1 MLGAMDG
8 ELNYNS
14 PKSIAQ
20 FLQTHGMAPN
30 RRFGQ
35 NFLISQGVREKIVGL
50 LELEGQST
58 VWEIGPGLGAMTH
71 MLVDKAENITLFEI
85 DNRFIQF
92 LTTLYTEYP
101 HLKIVTGDVVKT
113 WKSVYQEE
121 GLPDRI
127 MGNLPYNTAS
137 MIIANLIEA
146 GCVAPRMVFTVQKE
160 VAARMRAAPGSREYS
175 SFSVI
180 CQFACTVEDGGTI
193 SPGAFY
199 PPPHVDSAL
208 VLMKP
213 HGRFNFCRLP
223 LVSAITKA
231 LFSSRRKT
239 IRNTLVRS
247 SLASRYGEEKIA
259 AALDAGGIDPG
270 QRGEELTVE
279 KVVELAEFLS
289 ETHSDSAASDS

>member
-35 NFLISQGVREKIVGL
+35 NFLISKGVREKIVGL
-50 LELEGQST
+50 LELKEQSN

-71 MLVDKAENITLFEI
+71 MLVDKAKNITLFEI

-92 LTTLYTEYP
+92 LTILYSEYP
-101 HLKIVTGDVVKT
+101 HLRIVNGDVVKT
-113 WKSVYQEE
+113 WKSVYREE

-137 MIIANLIEA
+137 MIIADLIEA

-160 VAARMRAAPGSREYS
+160 VAARMRAVPGTREYS
-175 SFSVI
+175 AFSVI

-208 VLMKP
+208 VVMEP
-213 HGRFNFCRLP
+213 HGRFNFSRLP

-239 IRNTLVRS
+239 IRNTLIRS
-247 SLASRYGEEKIA
+247 SLSARYGQENIA
-259 AALDAGGIDPG
+259 AALEAGGIDPG
-270 QRGEELTVE
+270 RRGEELAVETV
-279 KVVELAEFLS
+279 VALAEYLS
-289 ETHSDSAASDS
+289 ETSSYSSS

>member
-50 LELEGQST
+50 LELEEQSN

-71 MLVDKAENITLFEI
+71 MLLDKARNITLFEI
-85 DNRFIQF
+85 DKRFIQF
-92 LTTLYTEYP
+92 LTTLYSEYP

-113 WKSVYQEE
+113 CKSVYIEE

-127 MGNLPYNTAS
+127 IGNLPYNTAS
-137 MIIANLIEA
+137 MIIADLIEA

-160 VAARMRAAPGSREYS
+160 VAARMRAVPGTREYS
-175 SFSVI
+175 AFSVI

-208 VLMKP
+208 VTMKP
-213 HGRFNFCRLP
+213 HERFNFSRLP
-223 LVSAITKA
+223 LVSVITKA

-239 IRNTLVRS
+239 IRNTLIRS
-247 SLASRYGEEKIA
+247 SLAERYGQENIA
-259 AALDAGGIDPG
+259 AALEAGGIDPG
-270 QRGEELTVE
+270 QRGEELAVETV
-279 KVVELAEFLS
+279 VALAEFLS
-289 ETHSDSAASDS
+289 ETSSYSSS